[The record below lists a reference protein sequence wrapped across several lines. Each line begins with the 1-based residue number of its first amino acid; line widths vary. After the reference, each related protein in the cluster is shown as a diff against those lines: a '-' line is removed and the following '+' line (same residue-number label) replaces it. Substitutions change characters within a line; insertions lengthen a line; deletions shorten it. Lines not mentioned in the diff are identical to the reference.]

1 MRAFVVVELP
11 PMSTDLAN
19 LEFTADEM
27 RRMGYVTIERL
38 VDHILSL
45 ETQPA
50 RGDVAAAE
58 LCRGLREPVPEQG
71 VAYEPLLDQLLAEW
85 VPRSFT
91 APGPGYLAYIPGGG
105 LYPAGLAD
113 LIADVVNR
121 YTGVWLAAPALV
133 QLESNALDWL
143 RDWMEFPA
151 QTRGLFTTG
160 GSMANFNA
168 VLCAREQ
175 HLGPEIRQGVLYGST
190 QMHHSMIKS
199 ARLAGIMPDRVRA
212 VQVDEQFRMDVGALA
227 DAIAAD
233 RRVGLRPFCVTSS
246 AGTTNTGAVDPLNAI
261 ADLCAREGIWHHVDG
276 AYGAFFYMCPEL
288 RDLMPGLS
296 RADSL
301 TLDPHKGLF
310 LPYGT
315 GALLVRDGAALRR
328 AHEATASYLP
338 GPPEGDDFYDPH
350 QYGPELSR
358 GFPGLRVWLCVK
370 LYGAGRF
377 RAALEEKRS
386 FALEAAARVAT
397 VPGIVMVAP
406 PQVSLFAFY
415 LRWPGSS
422 LAEENT
428 ATQLLVERV
437 NLRNR
442 VMLSGA
448 VVAGRFL
455 ARVCVLSFRTRARH
469 MEACVTDLAE
479 EAAAILATA
488 SA

>member
-1 MRAFVVVELP
+1 
-11 PMSTDLAN
+11 MSTDPAD

-27 RRMGYVTIERL
+27 RRMGHATVERL
-38 VDHILSL
+38 VDHVLSL

-50 RGDVAAAE
+50 RGDVDAAD
-58 LCRGLREPVPEQG
+58 LCRRLREPAPEQG
-71 VAYEPLLDQLLAEW
+71 VEYEPLLDRLLAEW

-91 APGPGYLAYIPGGG
+91 SSGPGYLAYIPGGG

-113 LIADVVNR
+113 LIAGVVNR
-121 YTGVWLAAPALV
+121 YTGVRLAAPALV
-133 QLESNALDWL
+133 QLEANALDWL
-143 RDWMEFPA
+143 REWMEFPA
-151 QTRGLFTTG
+151 EARGLFTTG
-160 GSMANFNA
+160 GSMAHFNA
-168 VLCAREQ
+168 VLCARER
-175 HLGPEIRQGVLYGST
+175 HLGPDIRPGVLYGST
-190 QMHHSMIKS
+190 QMHHSMTKS
-199 ARLAGIMPDRVRA
+199 ARLAGIMPDRIRA
-212 VQVDEQFRMDVGALA
+212 VPVDERFRMDVDALT
-227 DAIAAD
+227 DMIAAD
-233 RRVGLRPFCVTSS
+233 RRAGLRPFCVAS
-246 AGTTNTGAVDPLNAI
+246 ATGTTNTGAVDPLHAI
-261 ADLCAREGIWHHVDG
+261 ADLCAREGLWHHVDG
-276 AYGAFFYMCPEL
+276 AYGAFFHLCPEL

-315 GALLVRDGAALRR
+315 GALLVRDGAVLRR

-338 GPPEGDDFYDPH
+338 DPDDGDEFYDPH

-377 RAALEEKRS
+377 RAALAEKRAL
-386 FALEAAARVAT
+386 ALEAAARVAA
-397 VPGIVMVAP
+397 VPGIVMAAP
-406 PQVSLFAFY
+406 PQLSLFAFH
-415 LRWPGSS
+415 LRWPGAS
-422 LAEENT
+422 LAEENR
-428 ATQLLVERV
+428 ATELLVERV

-448 VVAGRFL
+448 VVEGRFL

-469 MEACVTDLAE
+469 VEACVTDLAE
-479 EAAAILATA
+479 EAASVLATS

>member
-1 MRAFVVVELP
+1 
-11 PMSTDLAN
+11 MSTDLAN

-27 RRMGYVTIERL
+27 RRMGYATIERL

-50 RGDVAAAE
+50 RGDVGAAD
-58 LCRGLREPVPEQG
+58 LCRRLREPAPEQG

-121 YTGVWLAAPALV
+121 YTGVWLAAPVLV

-160 GSMANFNA
+160 GSMAHFNA

-175 HLGPEIRQGVLYGST
+175 HLGSEIRSGVLYAST

-199 ARLAGIMPDRVRA
+199 ARLAGIMPDRIRV

-276 AYGAFFYMCPEL
+276 AYGAFFYMCSEL
-288 RDLMPGLS
+288 RDLMLGLS

-338 GPPEGDDFYDPH
+338 GSPEGDDFYDPH

-386 FALEAAARVAT
+386 LALEAAARVAT

-406 PQVSLFAFY
+406 PQVSLFAFH
-415 LRWPGSS
+415 LRWPGSG
-422 LAEENT
+422 LAKENT

-448 VVAGRFL
+448 VVEGRFL

-479 EAAAILATA
+479 EATAILATA